1 VRDKGARRRQV
12 VRQAVSDDAWRPE
25 PLEVLVAVETLL
37 VSGFTEE
44 AVCVLT
50 KVFKNKQEMREA
62 MMAGLKL

>member
-1 VRDKGARRRQV
+1 M
-12 VRQAVSDDAWRPE
+12 RQAVNDDTWEPE

-50 KVFKNKQEMREA
+50 KFFKNKQEMREA